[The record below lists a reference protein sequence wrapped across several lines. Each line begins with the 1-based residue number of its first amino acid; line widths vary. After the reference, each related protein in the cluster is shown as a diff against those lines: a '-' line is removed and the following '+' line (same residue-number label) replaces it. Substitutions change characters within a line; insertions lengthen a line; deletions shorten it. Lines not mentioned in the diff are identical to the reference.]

1 MSEAAVIKVLV
12 ADDHAMV
19 REGIRSVLERE
30 AGFQVVAEASNG
42 SEVVP
47 LAERQRPDVAIL
59 DISMPGETGL
69 KAALQLRQALPEVR
83 VLILSMY
90 DNTEYV
96 LESVR
101 AGAHGYLLK
110 DGAAQELAAAIRT
123 VLDTVRA
130 WAGAWTAQDVDK
142 YLSFYARDFRT
153 PKGEARGKW
162 EAERRKQIRSPRV
175 VTVDVIDPKVTI
187 TDPSHATV
195 AFKQNYRADAYR
207 SSGRKTLVLVRQGE
221 RWLIQQEA
229 ITFR

>member
-47 LAERQRPDVAIL
+47 LAERQHPDVAIL
-59 DISMPGETGL
+59 DISMPGESGL

-123 VLDTVRA
+123 VLD
-130 WAGAWTAQDVDK
+130 
-142 YLSFYARDFRT
+142 
-153 PKGEARGKW
+153 GEADFSPAVAARLSAAVRGDIQR
-162 EAERRKQIRSPRV
+162 EQQRTSLDLLTGREREVLAGIARGLTNKEIAGELGISHRTVETHRESLMKKLGIR
-175 VTVDVIDPKVTI
+175 
-187 TDPSHATV
+187 TV
-195 AFKQNYRADAYR
+195 AGLTKFALETGLT
-207 SSGRKTLVLVRQGE
+207 SP
-221 RWLIQQEA
+221 
-229 ITFR
+229 

>member
-1 MSEAAVIKVLV
+1 VSEAAVIKVLV

-123 VLDTVRA
+123 VLD
-130 WAGAWTAQDVDK
+130 
-142 YLSFYARDFRT
+142 
-153 PKGEARGKW
+153 GEAYFSPAVAARLSAAVRGDIQR
-162 EAERRKQIRSPRV
+162 EQQRTSLDLLTGREREVLAGIARGLTNKEIAGELGISHRTVETHRESLMKKLGIR
-175 VTVDVIDPKVTI
+175 
-187 TDPSHATV
+187 TV
-195 AFKQNYRADAYR
+195 AGLTKFALETGLT
-207 SSGRKTLVLVRQGE
+207 SP
-221 RWLIQQEA
+221 
-229 ITFR
+229 